1 MGRNIRRVDL
11 LDASAT
17 VAIGRLVGPRGS
29 ISSSGWLSAIGAPSP
44 KTAVRFALLSDSVLA
59 QIHSSG
65 VDQSAVNLEGI
76 PCSESPGGYPPNS
89 S

>member
-1 MGRNIRRVDL
+1 M
-11 LDASAT
+11 
-17 VAIGRLVGPRGS
+17 VAIGRLVGSPGS
-29 ISSSGWLSAIGAPSP
+29 TSLPAGDWWHPSP

-59 QIHSSG
+59 QLHSSE